1 MFFLPHV
8 SLTKHNAVLAT
19 AAVFTLLA
27 SCSTLTPTS
36 LYKLSR
42 FDPLAAAPEDLGIA
56 VRSPEQLAV
65 RENGAT
71 LTIKTDTLE
80 EVFVLQSTLAAP
92 EGLAPTTGT
101 HLETF
106 TIKPS
111 DYERLRQVQAD
122 VRKLKSENDG
132 KDVGGSLGVHADA
145 CRRGE
150 LPDGTLSLKVYMR
163 TGAADAFF
171 PLTRTI
177 DLREI
182 SDEVEQD
189 FKALPFCPRERASV
203 KTGLSL
209 RSVP

>member
-1 MFFLPHV
+1 MNILRQVTPAKRRV
-8 SLTKHNAVLAT
+8 ALAATAVLGVLT
-19 AAVFTLLA
+19 

-71 LTIKTDTLE
+71 LTIKTRTLE
-80 EVFVLQSTLAAP
+80 EVFVLQGTQALP
-92 EGLAPTTGT
+92 EGLTATNGT

-122 VRKLKSENDG
+122 VRKLKAENDG

-145 CRRGE
+145 CRKGE
-150 LPDGTLSLKVYMR
+150 LPEGPLSLKVYMR
-163 TGAADAFF
+163 TSSQDAFF

-182 SDEVEQD
+182 SDDVEQD
-189 FKALPFCPRERASV
+189 FETLPYC
-203 KTGLSL
+203 
-209 RSVP
+209 